1 MTTIPQSSD
10 SRKAEREPSGQQPS
24 AKSVYFFGDGR
35 AEGTKD
41 MKTVLGG
48 KGANLAEMTNLGVP
62 VPPGFT
68 IAAPLCLEFLRT
80 NAVPAGLEPQ
90 VADALRRLE
99 RVTGKSFGDPANP
112 LLVSVRS
119 GAAVSMPGMMETIL
133 NLGLNDRTVQG
144 LARASSNPRFAF
156 DSYRRFIQMYGDVVL
171 GVPLSQFEHL
181 LSAKRLTA
189 GVALDSELDETTL
202 RNLVEEYKSLV
213 RARTGADFPMDPT
226 AQLWGAIE
234 AVWKSWTLKKAVD
247 YRRVNNIPETIGTA
261 VNVVSMVFGN
271 LGDDSGTGVAFTRNP
286 STGERR
292 FYGEFLVNAQGED
305 VVAGIRTPLSID
317 EMARLLPEAYKE
329 LRATEERLERHFRDM
344 QDIEFTVERGRLFL
358 LQTRTGKRTAAA
370 ALRIATDMVDEG
382 LIDLPAAVH
391 RVAPDQ
397 LDQLLHPVIDSGVRA
412 TPLCVGLPASPG
424 AASGIAVFDPDV
436 AEQRAARGAR
446 VILVR
451 DETTP
456 EDFHGIVAARAVL
469 TARGGMTS
477 HAAVVARG
485 MGKCA
490 VVGCK
495 DIQVDLEHRR
505 FRVHDTTIAEGEW
518 ITLDGATG
526 RVYRGDLPTTPS
538 EVVQVI
544 RGTRAPQTAPTY
556 DAFARLL
563 SWADE
568 VRRLRVRANAD
579 TPADARVARALGA
592 EGIGLCRTEHMFFE
606 GDRITAMREMIVA
619 RDEGGRRRALAK
631 LLPMQRSDFEGIFEA
646 MNGLPVTIRLL
657 DPPLHEFLPHGGEE
671 SKLLA
676 RTLGIDRTE
685 LAHIVESLRETNPML
700 GHRGCRLGITYPE
713 ITEMQGRA
721 IFEAAVRAKRRGIDV
736 RPEIMVPLVATH
748 TEFENQRRILD
759 EVARLV
765 VGGMGEDVAYSIGTM
780 IELPRAALTA
790 DEIASTAEFFSF
802 GTNDLTQTTFGLS
815 RDDAGRFLP
824 KYVDSGILPDDPFQ
838 VLDRNGVGKLIGFA
852 VSAGRSV
859 RPQLKVGIC
868 GEHGGDPR
876 SVKFCHTIGLD
887 YVSCS
892 PFRVPIARLAA
903 AHAALDAPLASS
915 AAPALSQALTP

>member
-1 MTTIPQSSD
+1 LTTIPQSSD
-10 SRKAEREPSGQQPS
+10 SRVGGEESGEQSP

-41 MKTVLGG
+41 MKAVLGG

-68 IAAPLCLEFLRT
+68 IATSLCMEYLGAGATPADLR
-80 NAVPAGLEPQ
+80 PQ
-90 VADALRRLE
+90 VEDALRRLE
-99 RVTGKSFGDPANP
+99 RATHKIFGDPASP

-144 LARASSNPRFAF
+144 LARASANPRFAF

-171 GVPLSQFEHL
+171 GVPVAQFEHL

-189 GVALDSELDETTL
+189 GVESDAELDETTL

-213 RARTGADFPMDPT
+213 RARTGASFPMDPMT
-226 AQLWGAIE
+226 QLWGAIE
-234 AVWKSWTLKKAVD
+234 AVWRSWTLKKAVD
-247 YRRVNNIPETIGTA
+247 YRRVNSISETLGTA

-271 LGDDSGTGVAFTRNP
+271 LGQDSGTGVAFTRNP

-329 LRATEERLERHFRDM
+329 LRKTEERLERHFRDM
-344 QDIEFTVERGRLFL
+344 QDIEFTVESGRLFL

-382 LIDLPAAVH
+382 LIDLRTAVQ
-391 RVAPDQ
+391 RVAPEQ

-412 TPLCVGLPASPG
+412 TPLCIGLPASPG
-424 AASGIAVFDPDV
+424 AASGMAVFDPDV
-436 AEQRAARGAR
+436 AEQRASGGAR

-456 EDFHGIVAARAVL
+456 EDFHGIVAAKAVL

-490 VVGCK
+490 IVGCK
-495 DIQVDLEHRR
+495 DIHVDLEHRR
-505 FRVHDTTIAEGEW
+505 FRVDDTTIAEGDW
-518 ITLDGATG
+518 ITLDGGTG

-568 VRRLRVRANAD
+568 VRHLRVRANAD
-579 TPADARVARALGA
+579 TPGDARIARALGA

-676 RTLGIDRTE
+676 RTLGIQRAE
-685 LAHIVESLRETNPML
+685 LARIVESLRETNPML

-736 RPEIMVPLVATH
+736 RPEIMVPLVAAR
-748 TEFENQRRILD
+748 TEFDHQRHILD
-759 EVARLV
+759 DVAKLV
-765 VGGMGEDVAYSIGTM
+765 IGGMGEEISYTIGTM

-824 KYVDSGILPDDPFQ
+824 KYVDSGILSDDPFQ

-876 SVKFCHTIGLD
+876 SVKFCHSIGLD

-903 AHAALDAPLASS
+903 AHAALESPLPPPAS
-915 AAPALSQALTP
+915 PALPKALTT

>member
-1 MTTIPQSSD
+1 VTGGSA
-10 SRKAEREPSGQQPS
+10 SRA
-24 AKSVYFFGDGR
+24 VYFFGDGA

-41 MKTVLGG
+41 MKAILGG

-68 IAAPLCLEFLRT
+68 IAAALCIEYLRDGKT
-80 NAVPAGLEPQ
+80 PDSLRPQ
-90 VADALRRLE
+90 VEDALKRLE
-99 RVTGKSFGDPANP
+99 KTTAKGFGDPAKP

-133 NLGLNDRTVQG
+133 NLGLNDRTVVG
-144 LARASSNPRFAF
+144 LAKASGNPRFAY
-156 DSYRRFIQMYGDVVL
+156 DSYRRFIQMYSDVVL
-171 GVPLSQFEHL
+171 GVPFSQFEHL

-189 GVALDSELDETTL
+189 GVKNDSELDEAAL

-213 RARTGADFPMDPT
+213 RSATGHDFPMDPT
-226 AQLWGAIE
+226 TQLWGAIE
-234 AVWKSWTLKKAVD
+234 AVWRSWTLKKAVD
-247 YRRVNNIPETIGTA
+247 YRRVNGIAEDLGTG

-286 STGERR
+286 STGERK

-305 VVAGIRTPLSID
+305 VVAGIRTPLSIE
-317 EMARLLPEAYKE
+317 EMADKLPEAYKE
-329 LRATEERLERHFRDM
+329 LLQTQERLEQHFHEM
-344 QDIEFTVERGRLFL
+344 QDIEFTVERGRLYL

-370 ALRIATDMVDEG
+370 AVRIATDMVDEG
-382 LIDLPAAVH
+382 LIDAKAAVT
-391 RVAPDQ
+391 RVQPDQ
-397 LDQLLHPVIDSGVRA
+397 LDQLLHPVIDSDVRA
-412 TPLCVGLPASPG
+412 TPLCTGLPASPG

-436 AEQRAARGAR
+436 AEHRTAAGDK

-456 EDFHGIVAARAVL
+456 EDFHGIVAAKAVV

-490 VVGCK
+490 VVGAK
-495 DIQVDLEHRR
+495 DMHVDVAQRR
-505 FRVHDTTIAEGEW
+505 FQVGDDIVSEGDY
-518 ITLDGATG
+518 ITVDGATG

-544 RGTRAPQTAPTY
+544 RGMKKAGEAPAYQ
-556 DAFARLL
+556 AFARLL
-563 SWADE
+563 GWADE
-568 VRRLRVRANAD
+568 VRRLKVRANAD
-579 TPADARVARALGA
+579 TPHDARVARGFGA

-606 GDRITAMREMIVA
+606 GDRITAMREMIVS

-631 LLPMQRSDFEGIFEA
+631 LLPIQRADFEGIFEA
-646 MNGLPVTIRLL
+646 MAGLPVTIRLL

-676 RTLGIDRTE
+676 RTLGLGRAE

-721 IFEAAVRAKRRGIDV
+721 IFEAAIKSKRRGLDV
-736 RPEIMVPLVATH
+736 RPEIMIPLVATAA
-748 TEFENQRRILD
+748 EFENQRAILED
-759 EVARLV
+759 VAKQVL
-765 VGGMGEDVAYSIGTM
+765 GGMGEEIPYTIGTM

-790 DEIASTAEFFSF
+790 DEIARSAEFFSF

-824 KYVDSGILPDDPFQ
+824 NYVDRGILPDDPFQ

-859 RPQLKVGIC
+859 RPELKVGIC
-868 GEHGGDPR
+868 GEHGGEPR

-892 PFRVPIARLAA
+892 PYRVPIARLAA
-903 AHAALDAPLASS
+903 AHAALESPPSPPQ
-915 AAPALSQALTP
+915 APALAS